1 MADPAELAVQAAVG
15 LAAAVIGAGATVWA
29 TTKSLQGA
37 AETDRK
43 QRHDQE
49 AEQRRSTLEAAA
61 SELELGAL
69 LLENGRFETQTAYV
83 GLPRGSLD
91 RALEYLGSLPTPTAA
106 ALQDAAL
113 KTAIYNS
120 YAAAS
125 LHPGGKVATA
135 IAQSVANDSVSAIKA
150 AASALRTHLGEVGT

>member
-1 MADPAELAVQAAVG
+1 VADPTELAVQAVVG
-15 LAAAVIGAGATVWA
+15 LAAAAIGAGATVWA
-29 TTKSLQGA
+29 TTRSLKGA
-37 AETDRK
+37 AEIDRR

-49 AEQRRSTLEAAA
+49 AEQRCSTLEAAA

-69 LLENGRFETQTAYV
+69 LLKGGRFETQTAYV
-83 GLPRGSLD
+83 ELPRGSLD
-91 RALEYLGSLPTPTAA
+91 RALEYLGTLPTATAA
-106 ALQDAAL
+106 ALQQAAL

-135 IAQSVANDSVSAIKA
+135 IGQNVANDAVSAINA
-150 AASALRTHLGEVGT
+150 AVAALRAHLQESEQ